1 MEFQIH
7 TKQTAPLA
15 SQATLEAAE
24 KAYGFVPNLY
34 GVLAESPTAVQAYT
48 AINGALRQSALSA
61 IEQQVVTLTVSTQND
76 CSYCVGAHSV
86 VAQMAGMPARVL
98 GELRNQ
104 QVLSDH
110 KLDAL
115 RAFVLSVMANR
126 GWVPDKDIKSFID
139 AGYKRRHILD
149 VLTIIA
155 LKTLSNYTNHIAN
168 TPLDEQFSSQKWV
181 APRSDVA

>member
-1 MEFQIH
+1 
-7 TKQTAPLA
+7 
-15 SQATLEAAE
+15 
-24 KAYGFVPNLY
+24 
-34 GVLAESPTAVQAYT
+34 
-48 AINGALRQSALSA
+48 
-61 IEQQVVTLTVSTQND
+61 
-76 CSYCVGAHSV
+76 
-86 VAQMAGMPARVL
+86 MAGMPARVL

-104 QVLSDH
+104 QILSDH

-126 GWVPDKDIKSFID
+126 GWVPDSTLKSFLD

-168 TPLDEQFSSQKWV
+168 TPLDEQFSLQKWV
-181 APRSDVA
+181 APGSDVA